1 MRSTNAGAVA
11 ILMVAVASA
20 LLGLA
25 VIENPGVALPFSIEF
40 IVLLGIT
47 MLGLMRER
55 DAEVR
60 RWLSKLVLA
69 ALGLRLVLAL
79 FVHLSAIPL
88 LF

>member
-1 MRSTNAGAVA
+1 M
-11 ILMVAVASA
+11 
-20 LLGLA
+20 
-25 VIENPGVALPFSIEF
+25 ALPFSIEF

-69 ALGLRLVLAL
+69 ALGLRLVSG
-79 FVHLSAIPL
+79 FVRPLSAIPL